1 MTSSREGGE
10 RLSHKGAA
18 VTESGRVQQ
27 QGTEMDGLSDSSRQK
42 PNTLGETQGWI
53 TGSINQ
59 SGCCNKIPSAG
70 WCKQHLFL
78 LAGKSKFKVL
88 AHVFSDEGSLPG
100 FLNRKQPVL
109 SSQVEREASSYRD
122 TNTVGKAAHL
132 CDII

>member
-53 TGSINQ
+53 TGCISQAAVTKYHLLGGIN
-59 SGCCNKIPSAG
+59 SAYV
-70 WCKQHLFL
+70 
-78 LAGKSKFKVL
+78 S
-88 AHVFSDEGSLPG
+88 
-100 FLNRKQPVL
+100 
-109 SSQVEREASSYRD
+109 
-122 TNTVGKAAHL
+122 
-132 CDII
+132 